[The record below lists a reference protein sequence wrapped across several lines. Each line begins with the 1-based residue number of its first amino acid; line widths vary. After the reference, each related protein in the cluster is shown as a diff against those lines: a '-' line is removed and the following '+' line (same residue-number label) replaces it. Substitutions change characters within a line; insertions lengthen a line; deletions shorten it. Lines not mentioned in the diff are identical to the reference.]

1 MRLTPRP
8 RLLPERPLT
17 ELRNAVQNR
26 SIDKALNTNFDYD
39 ETSDA
44 PLPEHLS
51 LIHI

>member
-1 MRLTPRP
+1 MRLTPRQ

-26 SIDKALNTNFDYD
+26 NIDKALNASFDYD
-39 ETSDA
+39 ETSDN
-44 PLPEHLS
+44 PVDLS